1 MALLAPLGVVTST
14 LATPAL
20 LAGVIAVIE
29 VELTTLTEVAAVPLN
44 VTAVAPVKLVPV
56 IVTDCPPASGP
67 DDGLMD
73 ATVGTP

>member
-56 IVTDCPPASGP
+56 MVTACPPASGP

>member
-14 LATPAL
+14 LASPAL

-44 VTAVAPVKLVPV
+44 L
-56 IVTDCPPASGP
+56 
-67 DDGLMD
+67 
-73 ATVGTP
+73 